1 MLRLLALGALFENKS
16 EEVVGPKG
24 KEMRYVY
31 TDPHLSLAEAC
42 PGVVNSWCPVSW
54 SYMAPQPRK
63 VLRLRVT
70 SVRCKKP

>member
-1 MLRLLALGALFENKS
+1 MLRPLVLGALFEKRS

-31 TDPHLSLAEAC
+31 SDPHLSLAEGC
-42 PGVVNSWCPVSW
+42 PGVVNSLVPCVLVLHVP
-54 SYMAPQPRK
+54 AAK

-70 SVRCKKP
+70 SACCKEP